1 MRKLID
7 NYNRQIDYLRI
18 SITDR
23 CNLKCYYCT
32 PLSQYQN
39 LKRRDILSHEEIL
52 KLTQAAV
59 LAGIS
64 KIRLTGGEPMVRKGM
79 LELCRNLSEIEGL
92 DGIALTTNGILLEKM
107 AKDLFE
113 AGIGRINV
121 SLDSLNRQRFK
132 KITGFDGL
140 QQVMAGI
147 EKAETLGMFPIKINT
162 VVMRG
167 VNDDEIED
175 FVRLT
180 VNKPYHV
187 RFIELM
193 PTKGWASHDHAS
205 RFISSDE
212 TWKKI
217 KKMGQV
223 QILPSTD
230 SYGPA
235 KLFALKGAKGKIGLI
250 TPMSQHFCGDCNRM
264 RLTAD
269 GKLRTCLFSNSE
281 IDIKDRLRKGAS
293 LLQLSEVFKSAAFE
307 KPLGHRLN
315 ENTDGVTQER
325 SMQAIG
331 G

>member
-32 PLSQYQN
+32 PLPQYQN

-121 SLDSLNRQRFK
+121 SLDSLNRQRFE

-140 QQVMAGI
+140 PQVMAGI
-147 EKAETLGMFPIKINT
+147 DQAETLGMFPIKINT

-167 VNDDEIED
+167 VNDGEIED

-193 PTKGWASHDHAS
+193 PTKGWASQDHAS

-217 KKMGQV
+217 KKWGRFKFFLQPILMDRQSSLPLKV
-223 QILPSTD
+223 Q
-230 SYGPA
+230 
-235 KLFALKGAKGKIGLI
+235 KGKL
-250 TPMSQHFCGDCNRM
+250 D
-264 RLTAD
+264 
-269 GKLRTCLFSNSE
+269 
-281 IDIKDRLRKGAS
+281 
-293 LLQLSEVFKSAAFE
+293 
-307 KPLGHRLN
+307 
-315 ENTDGVTQER
+315 
-325 SMQAIG
+325 
-331 G
+331 

>member
-1 MRKLID
+1 MTKLID
-7 NYNRQIDYLRI
+7 KYNRQIDYLRI

-32 PLSQYQN
+32 PFSQYQYMR
-39 LKRRDILSHEEIL
+39 RRDILSHEEIV

-79 LELCRNLSEIEGL
+79 LGLCRRLSEIEGL
-92 DGIALTTNGILLEKM
+92 DGIAMTTNGILLENM
-107 AKDLFE
+107 AEDIFK
-113 AGIGRINV
+113 AGVRRINV
-121 SLDSLNRQRFK
+121 SLDSLNRTRFE

-140 QQVMAGI
+140 PRVMAGI
-147 EKAETLGMFPIKINT
+147 ERAEILGISPIKINT

-167 VNDDEIED
+167 INDGEIED

-193 PTKGWASHDHAS
+193 PTEGWASDDHAS
-205 RFISSDE
+205 RFISSED

-217 KKMGQV
+217 KEMGDV
-223 QILPSTD
+223 QILPSID

-269 GKLRTCLFSNSE
+269 GKLRTCLFSKKE
-281 IDIKDRLRKGAS
+281 IDIKNPLRKGAS
-293 LLQLSEVFKSAAFE
+293 LLQLSEVFKTAAFE

-315 ENTDGVTQER
+315 ENTDWITNGR
-325 SMQAIG
+325 PMHAIG